1 MVGTIFRLPDAVQL
15 VRGITFTILP
25 DGRSLRVP
33 TMNRN
38 EVRAQSQ
45 GHEEDQ
51 DKKIMQALQDV
62 LSGKKPVA
70 GRAAF
75 GRRGKAKTIQR
86 VGQRQRPEQL
96 APVEGAGLRPM
107 PMEGGQGLAEF

>member
-33 TMNRN
+33 AMNRN
-38 EVRAQSQ
+38 QVRAQSQ
-45 GHEEDQ
+45 GHDDDQ
-51 DKKIMQALQDV
+51 SKKIMQALQDV
-62 LSGKKPVA
+62 LSGKRPVE

-75 GRRGKAKTIQR
+75 DRRGKAKTIQR
-86 VGQRQRPEQL
+86 VRQRQVAHEF

-107 PMEGGQGLAEF
+107 VEGGQVLAAE

>member
-33 TMNRN
+33 AMNRN
-38 EVRAQSQ
+38 QVRAQSQ
-45 GHEEDQ
+45 GHDDDQ
-51 DKKIMQALQDV
+51 SKKIMQALQDV
-62 LSGKKPVA
+62 LSGKRPVE

-75 GRRGKAKTIQR
+75 NRRGTAKTLQR
-86 VGQRQRPEQL
+86 VQQRQIAQAF

-107 PMEGGQGLAEF
+107 VEGGQVLADV

>member
-33 TMNRN
+33 AMNRN
-38 EVRAQSQ
+38 QVRAQSQ
-45 GHEEDQ
+45 GHDDDQ
-51 DKKIMQALQDV
+51 SKKIMQALQDV

-75 GRRGKAKTIQR
+75 NRRGKAVEHGAPQR
-86 VGQRQRPEQL
+86 MVREVF

-107 PMEGGQGLAEF
+107 MEGGQVLADV